1 MACDFLITGCRGQL
15 GSDLMSLLAL
25 EHSVHGIDIEDCDV
39 TDREAVLKAVVE
51 AGPQV
56 VLHTAAYAEVD
67 ECEANREQA
76 MLVNAEGAGS
86 VALACRDVGA
96 RMVYYSTDYVF
107 DGKYDRP
114 YTEDDPPNPVTV
126 YGQSK
131 LQGERAV
138 QAVLDDPIIMR
149 ISWVYGRKGHNF
161 VKTMIRLGLKQVAA
175 REAGNDVTAL
185 KVVDDQVGN
194 PCWTMDIA
202 RQTRV
207 VLAGHLS
214 GLLHA
219 TSEGE
224 TTWHGLARAVFG
236 ILAMDVLL
244 QPCTSAEF
252 VRAAQRPVR
261 STLDN
266 TRLAAAG
273 LNVMRNWKTAL
284 ESFLHEEGKELI
296 REC

>member
-1 MACDFLITGCRGQL
+1 MAYDFLVTGCRGQL
-15 GSDLMSLLAL
+15 GSDLMGLLAS
-25 EHSVHGIDIEDCDV
+25 EHSVFGIDIEDCDI
-39 TDREAVLKAVVE
+39 TNRDAVRRAVIEV
-51 AGPQV
+51 GPKV
-56 VLHTAAYAEVD
+56 VLHTAAYTDVD
-67 ECEANREQA
+67 ECETNRDTA
-76 MLVNAEGAGS
+76 MLVNAEGAGNI
-86 VALACRDVGA
+86 AMACREAGA

-107 DGKYDRP
+107 DGDNDRP
-114 YTEDDPPNPVTV
+114 YTEDDRPNPVTV

-149 ISWVYGRKGHNF
+149 IAWVYGRHGRNF
-161 VKTMIRLGLKQVAA
+161 VKTMIRLGMNQVAA
-175 REAGNDVTAL
+175 REAGNEVTPL
-185 KVVDDQVGN
+185 RVVDDQVGN

-207 VLAGHLS
+207 VLAGQLN
-214 GLLHA
+214 GLFHA

-224 TTWHGLARAVFG
+224 TTWYGLARAIFATLG
-236 ILAMDVLL
+236 MDVLL
-244 QPCTSAEF
+244 QPCSSAEF
-252 VRAAQRPVR
+252 VTPAPRPMR

-266 TRLAAAG
+266 TRLAG
-273 LNVMRNWKTAL
+273 VELNVMRNWKTAL